1 MILVPILFIVVGVA
15 LIVWPD
21 KVRKYDQALTRLIK
35 TRDEYCLVVR
45 SLGGFFILMG
55 LLSLISMLTG
65 SMK

>member
-21 KVRKYDQALTRLIK
+21 KVRKYDERMTRLIK
-35 TRDEYCLVVR
+35 TREDYCLAVR
-45 SLGGFFILMG
+45 SLGGFFILAG
-55 LLSLISMLTG
+55 VAFLVLMLTG